1 MTMHADQLVGTAVIG
16 SDGQAVGTVEQV
28 FRDDQD
34 GTPSWARMRSGDG
47 GHFIPLAGSSMTKS
61 GLSVPF
67 DTQKIVKEPD
77 LGIDQH
83 MSVGQEEEL
92 RRYFGLTV
100 PAQVQAG
107 QSPVGQVQ
115 AGQAPAGQAQAG
127 QAEAGQAQAGR
138 EDGSKAGQ
146 EWLVRAEERLAV
158 SKEMIESGR
167 VRLRKYVDTDPVEQP
182 VHVFHEEYEVERVPI
197 TAEDRISGALGAAGE
212 QEIVL
217 HEERVVFRKEAIPVE
232 RVRLSARK
240 VEEEKTVRGEIRK
253 ERIEVETEA
262 VSPAPQAGQGPD
274 DADQRRSPLGRHR
287 SSQPRASQP
296 SSPDPLRPGHQ
307 QMT

>member
-1 MTMHADQLVGTAVIG
+1 
-16 SDGQAVGTVEQV
+16 
-28 FRDDQD
+28 
-34 GTPSWARMRSGDG
+34 
-47 GHFIPLAGSSMTKS
+47 
-61 GLSVPF
+61 
-67 DTQKIVKEPD
+67 
-77 LGIDQH
+77 
-83 MSVGQEEEL
+83 
-92 RRYFGLTV
+92 
-100 PAQVQAG
+100 
-107 QSPVGQVQ
+107 
-115 AGQAPAGQAQAG
+115 
-127 QAEAGQAQAGR
+127 
-138 EDGSKAGQ
+138 
-146 EWLVRAEERLAV
+146 
-158 SKEMIESGR
+158 MIESGR

-262 VSPAPQAGQGPD
+262 VSPAPQPGQGPD

-287 SSQPRASQP
+287 SS
-296 SSPDPLRPGHQ
+296 
-307 QMT
+307 

>member
-1 MTMHADQLVGTAVIG
+1 MLAVSASYTGGKLKMTMHADQLVGTAVIG

-47 GHFIPLAGSSMTKS
+47 GHFIPLAGSTMTKS

-107 QSPVGQVQ
+107 QAPAGQVQ
-115 AGQAPAGQAQAG
+115 AGQVPAGQAQAAQAPAGQAQAG
-127 QAEAGQAQAGR
+127 QAQAGR
-138 EDGSKAGQ
+138 EAGSKAGQ

-158 SKEMIESGR
+158 SKEMLESGR
-167 VRLRKYVDTDPVEQP
+167 VRLRKYVDTEPVEQA
-182 VHVFHEEYEVERVPI
+182 VHVFHEEYEVEHVPI
-197 TAEDRISGALGAAGE
+197 TAEDRISGALGAASE

-217 HEERVVFRKEAIPVE
+217 HEERVVFKKEAIPVE

-262 VSPAPQAGQGPD
+262 VSPAPQPGQGPD

-287 SSQPRASQP
+287 SS
-296 SSPDPLRPGHQ
+296 
-307 QMT
+307 